1 MSPETERED
10 APPMERMSGLD
21 AGFYYFDSPGMH
33 LHIGAILVFSRAGL
47 AGRDPLEATRARI
60 EARIGRMERFMQ
72 RVVEVPFGLAE
83 PYWVDDAGFSLDRH
97 LHLANPG
104 HSVSIQELVEMAGA
118 SISVPLDKAHAL
130 WEITVVPEVEGD
142 RFALLAKIHHV
153 LLDGVLGIEV
163 LAQLFDLSPDA
174 PAGESTAATPGE
186 PTPQPGLAAFLR
198 EIGDSV
204 VSKVK
209 EAPVDFG
216 RLAALAKDWVRFS
229 LEDSGAK
236 GLKPL
241 FGAPRTPIN
250 GNLGTERRTAVLRV
264 PLAEV
269 ESLAT
274 RAGVRMNDVVLWT
287 VSTGL
292 ARYLSAKGWQGDED
306 LVAMMPMAHS
316 SRRPGAGSNQVT
328 ALFVSL
334 YNTIPDAIERLS
346 AIAGATAAAKRFHR
360 EAQLADFV
368 EMTKYVPPL
377 ITWAVSRALHEVK
390 AFEVLPPAFNLLVT
404 TVRGIDFPLYF
415 SGSELLE
422 VIPFGPLA
430 ESAGLNVT
438 AVSYNGVLE
447 IGLVGE
453 ERLVPGLAELPGL
466 FEAALAELA
475 DLVRR

>member
-1 MSPETERED
+1 MVAEIEQEG
-10 APPMERMSGLD
+10 APAMERMSGLD

-33 LHIGAILVFSRAGL
+33 LHIGAVLIFSKDGL
-47 AGRDPLEATRARI
+47 AGRDPLQATRARI
-60 EARIGRMERFMQ
+60 AARIGRMQRFTQ
-72 RVVEVPFGLAE
+72 RVAEVPFGLAE

-97 LHLANPG
+97 LHLRPCE
-104 HSVSIQELVEMAGA
+104 HPLSVEELVEMVGD
-118 SISVPLDKAHAL
+118 SLSVPLDKSHAL

-142 RFALLAKIHHV
+142 RFALVAKIHHV

-163 LAQLFDLSPDA
+163 LAQLFDLTPEVTDDEAEAVQQREPAA
-174 PAGESTAATPGE
+174 P
-186 PTPQPGLAAFLR
+186 PGLGELLR
-198 EIGDSV
+198 ELGDSV
-204 VSKVK
+204 ISKVK

-229 LEDSGAK
+229 MNDTGAK

-250 GNLGTERRTAVLRV
+250 GNLGTKRVTAVLRV

-269 ESLAT
+269 EALANH
-274 RAGVRMNDVVLWT
+274 AGVRMNDVVLWA

-292 ARYLSAKGWQGDED
+292 ASYLSARGWEGGED

-316 SRRPGAGSNQVT
+316 SRRPGAGANQVT
-328 ALFVSL
+328 AQFVAL
-334 YNTIPDAIERLS
+334 YNTIPDPLGRLR
-346 AIAGATAAAKRFHR
+346 AIADTTAAAKRFHR

-377 ITWAVSRALHEVK
+377 VTWTLSRALHEAR
-390 AFEVLPPAFNLLVT
+390 AFEMLPPAFNLLVT

-415 SGSELLE
+415 AGSELLE

-438 AVSYNGVLE
+438 AVSYNGTLE
-447 IGLVGE
+447 IGFVGDD
-453 ERLVPGLAELPGL
+453 RLVSGVVELPDL
-466 FEAALAELA
+466 LRAALAELA
-475 DLVRR
+475 AALEG

>member
-1 MSPETERED
+1 MSSDTRSED
-10 APPMERMSGLD
+10 APQMERMSGLD

-33 LHIGAILVFSRAGL
+33 LHIGAILIFAKSGL
-47 AGRDPLEATRARI
+47 AGRDPFEATRERI
-60 EARIGRMERFMQ
+60 AARIGRMARFMQ

-83 PYWVDDAGFSLDRH
+83 PYWVDDAGFDLDRH
-97 LHLANPG
+97 LHLGGSKHPV
-104 HSVSIQELVEMAGA
+104 SVEELVEMAGA
-118 SISVPLDKAHAL
+118 TISVPLDKSQAL
-130 WEITVVPEVEGD
+130 WEITVVPEVQGD

-163 LAQLFDLSPDA
+163 LAQLFDVSPEAAGGEA
-174 PAGESTAATPGE
+174 PAAPVVGSA
-186 PTPQPGLAAFLR
+186 PQAGLGDFLR
-198 EIGDSV
+198 EVADSV
-204 VSKVK
+204 IGKVR

-229 LEDSGAK
+229 LEDSDAK

-250 GNLGTERRTAVLRV
+250 GNLGKERSTAVLQV
-264 PLAEV
+264 PLDEV
-269 ESLAT
+269 ESIAT

-292 ARYLSAKGWQGDED
+292 ARYLQARGWEGGKD

-316 SRRPGAGSNQVT
+316 QRRQGAGSNQVT

-334 YNTIPDAIERLS
+334 YNTIPDALGRLS

-360 EAQLADFV
+360 EAELADFV
-368 EMTKYVPPL
+368 EMTKYLPPVF
-377 ITWAVSRALHEVK
+377 TWAFSRVLHEVK

-438 AVSYNGVLE
+438 ALSYNGTLE

-453 ERLVPGLAELPGL
+453 ARLVPGLAELPGL
-466 FEAALAELA
+466 FEAALAELGA
-475 DLVRR
+475 ALPR

>member
-1 MSPETERED
+1 MGAEVEQEGAR
-10 APPMERMSGLD
+10 AMERMSGLD
-21 AGFYYFDSPGMH
+21 TGFYYFDSPGMH
-33 LHIGAILVFSRAGL
+33 LHIGAVLIFSKAGL

-60 EARIGRMERFMQ
+60 AARIGRMERFMQ
-72 RVVEVPFGLAE
+72 RVAEVPFGLAE
-83 PYWVDDAGFSLDRH
+83 PYWVVDVGFSLDRH
-97 LHLANPG
+97 LHLAECDHPF
-104 HSVSIQELVEMAGA
+104 SIGELVEMAGE

-130 WEITVVPEVEGD
+130 WEITVVPEVDGD
-142 RFALLAKIHHV
+142 RFALMAKIHHV

-163 LAQLFDLSPDA
+163 LAQLFDVTPDTTDDEAELSGQRRAAA
-174 PAGESTAATPGE
+174 P
-186 PTPQPGLAAFLR
+186 PGLSELLK
-198 EIGDSV
+198 ELGDSV
-204 VSKVK
+204 ISKVK

-216 RLAALAKDWVRFS
+216 RLAALAKDWLRFS
-229 LEDSGAK
+229 LEDPGAK

-250 GNLGTERRTAVLRV
+250 GTLGTKRLTAVLRV

-274 RAGVRMNDVVLWT
+274 RAGVRMNDVVLWA

-292 ARYLSAKGWQGDED
+292 ARYLAARGWEGEED

-334 YNTIPDAIERLS
+334 CNTVPDALGRLR
-346 AIAGATAAAKRFHR
+346 AIADATSAAKRFHR

-377 ITWAVSRALHEVK
+377 VTWALSRALHEAR

-415 SGSELLE
+415 AGSELLE

-438 AVSYNGVLE
+438 AVSYNGTLE
-447 IGLVGE
+447 VGLAGE
-453 ERLVPGLAELPGL
+453 DRLVSGLAELPGL
-466 FEAALAELA
+466 LEAAFAALAEALEA
-475 DLVRR
+475 